1 MDFKYQY
8 FIVVRISVSSAA
20 VSFHNSQ
27 FRKKNKDTKFQIFF
41 IIERRTDHLE
51 TCTWLQ
57 EKCSCKQNQMWSSCE
72 HI

>member
-1 MDFKYQY
+1 VDFKYQY

-41 IIERRTDHLE
+41 IIE
-51 TCTWLQ
+51 
-57 EKCSCKQNQMWSSCE
+57 N
-72 HI
+72 